1 MEGGTWQGR
10 LATSPFISG
19 QEVINPPAQ
28 QEHPGAGL
36 TPAEAGSAFTDTPT
50 PPSLSQLSLPLRD
63 KDMDSESE
71 GGGGGSPRALSPY
84 HVVS

>member
-1 MEGGTWQGR
+1 MEGGTWQGSM
-10 LATSPFISG
+10 ATSPFISG

-50 PPSLSQLSLPLRD
+50 PPAFLSSHFP
-63 KDMDSESE
+63 
-71 GGGGGSPRALSPY
+71 
-84 HVVS
+84 